1 MTTKQ
6 LDQIKQFSKKFYL
19 KNDQFHDWAHPI
31 LTTKYALM
39 LAKNYKDA
47 DLKILEATCYLHDIG
62 RINVDEGHPYE
73 SARLAKPFLK
83 KIGLSAE
90 EAESILHAV
99 SIHAMEDIH
108 KAKTIEAKLLFD
120 ADKIQILSVYGF
132 IRVYSFLV
140 VERKWKME
148 RALDFMYDYIKKVFK
163 NHMQTKEAIKM
174 LTPEIKKIDQFV
186 LDFKR
191 GISAKL

>member
-1 MTTKQ
+1 MTSKQ
-6 LDQIKQFSKKFYL
+6 LNQIKAFSKKFYL

-31 LTTKYALM
+31 LTTKYALA
-39 LAKNYKDA
+39 LAKNYKNV

-83 KIGLSAE
+83 KIGLDDNE
-90 EAESILHAV
+90 VEAIIHAV
-99 SIHAMEDIH
+99 SLHAMEDIH
-108 KAKTIEAKLLFD
+108 KATTIEAKLLFD

-140 VERKWKME
+140 VVRKWKME
-148 RALDFMYDYIKKVFK
+148 KALDFMYEYVKKVYK
-163 NHMQTKEAIKM
+163 NHLQTKEAKTLLAAEM
-174 LTPEIKKIDQFV
+174 KKIDQIMI
-186 LDFKR
+186 DFKK
-191 GISAKL
+191 GINAQL